1 MNQDETTEML
11 AAITRRHTIKN
22 ATDRNRKLRARKR
35 EEAGNPGRGSK
46 CFVKIDGV
54 RVKSASKKNVK

>member
-46 CFVKIDGV
+46 CVVKIDGV
-54 RVKSASKKNVK
+54 RVKSTSKKKC